1 MQNALLSKFI
11 SKQKRQD
18 AHPEFRPGD
27 TIRVHVRIREGEKE
41 RLQAFEGTVIARKNT
56 GVGETITVRKVSFGQ
71 GVERI
76 FPAACAGSGPYRP
89 GPDRPRAPGEAL
101 LSSQPARKSR
111 TSERADVATSGATL
125 CPRAEG
131 DQTVILAV
139 WRGRAPQAIG
149 LSVAS
154 LPMRT
159 WHGSADTHASPA
171 WMKSGRGSLFG
182 PVFAATVVLN
192 PDRPIRGLK
201 DSKVLDAREREDLA
215 AEIQRKCLGWAAG
228 AADAFEIDQINI
240 YQASRLA
247 MRRAVEALAL
257 RPDYLL
263 IDALK
268 IDVPIAQEPLIDGDA
283 RCRAIAAASIVAK
296 VLRDAC
302 MNRWQMVF
310 PM

>member
-1 MQNALLSKFI
+1 VPQG
-11 SKQKRQD
+11 RG
-18 AHPEFRPGD
+18 RPN
-27 TIRVHVRIREGEKE
+27 RNPRHV
-41 RLQAFEGTVIARKNT
+41 AR
-56 GVGETITVRKVSFGQ
+56 
-71 GVERI
+71 
-76 FPAACAGSGPYRP
+76 
-89 GPDRPRAPGEAL
+89 
-101 LSSQPARKSR
+101 SS
-111 TSERADVATSGATL
+111 ATSDRSIRCVSTY
-125 CPRAEG
+125 EN
-131 DQTVILAV
+131 LARE
-139 WRGRAPQAIG
+139 RGYACIAG
-149 LSVAS
+149 V
-154 LPMRT
+154 
-159 WHGSADTHASPA
+159 DEV
-171 WMKSGRGSLFG
+171 GRGSLFG

-201 DSKVLDAREREDLA
+201 DSKVLDAHEREDLA

-247 MRRAVEALAL
+247 MRRAVEALAP

-310 PM
+310 PMYNLASNKGYSTPDHLRALREHGPTTLHRFSFEPVRMSSPEIWWSGYRGDAVQQDLFAAPAAGDGT